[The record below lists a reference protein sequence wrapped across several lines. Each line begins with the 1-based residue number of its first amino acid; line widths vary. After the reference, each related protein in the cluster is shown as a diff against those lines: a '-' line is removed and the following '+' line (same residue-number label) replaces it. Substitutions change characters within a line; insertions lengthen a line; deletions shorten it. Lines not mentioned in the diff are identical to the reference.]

1 MQNNA
6 AQAVTVVA
14 VVVMME
20 MDHTQQS
27 AVEPIQTD
35 LATTLESTIAVTT
48 HFWPT
53 LVAAKF

>member
-6 AQAVTVVA
+6 ARTVMVVVA
-14 VVVMME
+14 ATVE

-27 AVEPIQTD
+27 AVEPIQIG
-35 LATTLESTIAVTT
+35 LATTLESMIAVTT
-48 HFWPT
+48 HFWPI

>member
-1 MQNNA
+1 MQNNVA
-6 AQAVTVVA
+6 RTVM
-14 VVVMME
+14 VVVVVGTVE

-27 AVEPIQTD
+27 AVEPIQIG
-35 LATTLESTIAVTT
+35 LATALESTIAVTT